1 MGIMFSKKKNPERER
16 TRVEKRVDSLPTS
29 ELLPWTEN
37 ALYTI
42 GRNLSAWQKTQNES
56 ALEEARVG
64 AEALYVILETL
75 KKRHANERI

>member
-1 MGIMFSKKKNPERER
+1 MFKKNPARER

-42 GRNLSAWQKTQNES
+42 GRNLSSWQRTQNEAS
-56 ALEEARVG
+56 LEEARVG
-64 AEALYVILETL
+64 AEALYVILEAR
-75 KKRHANERI
+75 KKRHANERH

>member
-1 MGIMFSKKKNPERER
+1 MFKKKSPERER
-16 TRVEKRVDSLPTS
+16 TKIEKRVDSLPTA

-42 GRNLSAWQKTQNES
+42 GRNLSSWQRSKDDH

-75 KKRHANERI
+75 KKRHTNERP

>member
-1 MGIMFSKKKNPERER
+1 MFKKKNPERER
-16 TRVEKRVDSLPTS
+16 TKIEKRVDSLSTA

-42 GRNLSAWQKTQNES
+42 GRNLTSWQRSKDEY

-75 KKRHANERI
+75 KKRHSNERP

>member
-1 MGIMFSKKKNPERER
+1 MFKNKNPERER
-16 TRVEKRVDSLPTS
+16 TKIEKRVDSLPTA

-42 GRNLSAWQKTQNES
+42 GRNLSTWQRSKDDY

-75 KKRHANERI
+75 KKRHANERL

>member
-1 MGIMFSKKKNPERER
+1 MFKKKKNPERER
-16 TRVEKRVDSLPTS
+16 TRIEKRVDSLPTS

-42 GRNLSAWQKTQNES
+42 GRNLSSWQKSQDAY

-64 AEALYVILETL
+64 AEALYVILEAL
-75 KKRHANERI
+75 KKRHSNERL

>member
-1 MGIMFSKKKNPERER
+1 MFKKKNPERER
-16 TRVEKRVDSLPTS
+16 TKIEKRVDSLPTA

-42 GRNLSAWQKTQNES
+42 GRNLSSWQRSKDDY

-75 KKRHANERI
+75 KKRHANERS

>member
-1 MGIMFSKKKNPERER
+1 MFKKKNPERER
-16 TRVEKRVDSLPTS
+16 TKIEKRVDSLPTA

-42 GRNLSAWQKTQNES
+42 GRNLTSWQRSKDDY

-75 KKRHANERI
+75 KKRHANERL

>member
-1 MGIMFSKKKNPERER
+1 MFKKKNPERER
-16 TRVEKRVDSLPTS
+16 TKIEKRVDSLSTS

-42 GRNLSAWQKTQNES
+42 GRNLSYWQKTQDPYT
-56 ALEEARVG
+56 LEEARVG

-75 KKRHANERI
+75 KKRHANERS

>member
-1 MGIMFSKKKNPERER
+1 MGIMFSKKKNPEKER

>member
-1 MGIMFSKKKNPERER
+1 MGMMFNKKKNPERER
-16 TRVEKRVDSLPTS
+16 TRIEKRVDSMPTS

-42 GRNLSAWQKTQNES
+42 GRNLSSWQKTKDES
-56 ALEEARVG
+56 TLEEARIG
-64 AEALYVILETL
+64 AEALHVILEAL

>member
-1 MGIMFSKKKNPERER
+1 MRGKMFKKKSPERER
-16 TRVEKRVDSLPTS
+16 TKIEKRVDSLPTA

-42 GRNLSAWQKTQNES
+42 GRNLTSWQRSKDDY

-75 KKRHANERI
+75 KKRHSNERP

>member
-1 MGIMFSKKKNPERER
+1 MFKKKSNPEREKTKVER
-16 TRVEKRVDSLPTS
+16 RVESLPTS

-42 GRNLSAWQKTQNES
+42 GRNLSSWQKSQDPYT
-56 ALEEARVG
+56 LEEARVG

-75 KKRHANERI
+75 KKRYANEQS

>member
-1 MGIMFSKKKNPERER
+1 MFKKKSPERER
-16 TRVEKRVDSLPTS
+16 TKIEKRVDSLPTA

-42 GRNLSAWQKTQNES
+42 GRNLTSWQRSKDDY

-75 KKRHANERI
+75 KKRHSNERP

>member
-1 MGIMFSKKKNPERER
+1 MFKKKNPERER
-16 TRVEKRVDSLPTS
+16 TKIEKRVDSLPTA

-42 GRNLSAWQKTQNES
+42 GRNLTSWQRSKDDY

-75 KKRHANERI
+75 KKRHANERP

>member
-1 MGIMFSKKKNPERER
+1 MFKKKNPERER
-16 TRVEKRVDSLPTS
+16 TKIEKRVDSLPTA

-42 GRNLSAWQKTQNES
+42 GRNLSTWQRSKDDY

-75 KKRHANERI
+75 KKRHANERS